1 MDRSPTSTQP
11 APYGLDHEHNGLWLK
26 IVLQALKEDALA
38 YRRWSTGEHP
48 NRREMRE
55 MHKPYDEL
63 QTVITPE
70 HTELEERTRE
80 GQGVGVSR
88 SAYSRVKCFF
98 CEKGISSNA
107 LAQTNHKRMHVREGM
122 IVELRYTGK
131 DYRPNSFIRPDH
143 AEAMLKTGYYSRV
156 AR

>member
-1 MDRSPTSTQP
+1 M
-11 APYGLDHEHNGLWLK
+11 EN
-26 IVLQALKEDALA
+26 
-38 YRRWSTGEHP
+38 P
-48 NRREMRE
+48 NRREIRE
-55 MHKPYDEL
+55 MKKAYDEL

-107 LAQTNHKRMHVREGM
+107 LAQENHKRNHVREGM
-122 IVELRYTGK
+122 LVELEYRGRGG
-131 DYRPNSFIRPDH
+131 YRPNSVIRPHH
-143 AEAMLKTGYYSRV
+143 AEAMLKTGYYRRV
-156 AR
+156 ER

>member
-1 MDRSPTSTQP
+1 
-11 APYGLDHEHNGLWLK
+11 
-26 IVLQALKEDALA
+26 
-38 YRRWSTGEHP
+38 
-48 NRREMRE
+48 MRE
-55 MHKPYDEL
+55 MQKAYDEL
-63 QTVITPE
+63 QTVITPKQA
-70 HTELEERTRE
+70 ELEERTRE

-107 LAQTNHKRMHVREGM
+107 LAQTDHKRMHVREGV

-131 DYRPNSFIRPDH
+131 DYRPNSFIRPSS
-143 AEAMLKTGYYSRV
+143 AEAMLKTGYYRSV

>member
-1 MDRSPTSTQP
+1 MQK
-11 APYGLDHEHNGLWLK
+11 A
-26 IVLQALKEDALA
+26 
-38 YRRWSTGEHP
+38 
-48 NRREMRE
+48 
-55 MHKPYDEL
+55 YDEL

-70 HTELEERTRE
+70 QAELEERTRE

-122 IVELRYTGK
+122 IVELEYTGRGG
-131 DYRPNSFIRPDH
+131 YRPNSFIRPAH
-143 AEAMLKTGYYSRV
+143 ADSMLKTGYYRRV
-156 AR
+156 ARLMNS

>member
-1 MDRSPTSTQP
+1 
-11 APYGLDHEHNGLWLK
+11 
-26 IVLQALKEDALA
+26 
-38 YRRWSTGEHP
+38 
-48 NRREMRE
+48 MRE
-55 MHKPYDEL
+55 MQKPYDEL

-70 HTELEERTRE
+70 RAELEERTRE

-88 SAYSRVKCFF
+88 SANSRVKCFF
-98 CEKGISSNA
+98 CEKGIS

-143 AEAMLKTGYYSRV
+143 AEAMLKTGYYVRV
-156 AR
+156 ER

>member
-1 MDRSPTSTQP
+1 
-11 APYGLDHEHNGLWLK
+11 
-26 IVLQALKEDALA
+26 
-38 YRRWSTGEHP
+38 
-48 NRREMRE
+48 MRE
-55 MHKPYDEL
+55 MQKPYDEL

-70 HTELEERTRE
+70 QAELEERTRE

-98 CEKGISSNA
+98 CEKGTSSNG
-107 LAQTNHKRMHVREGM
+107 LAQVNHKRMHVREGM

-131 DYRPNSFIRPDH
+131 DDRPNSFIRPDH
-143 AEAMLKTGYYSRV
+143 AEAMLKTGYYRRV

>member
-1 MDRSPTSTQP
+1 
-11 APYGLDHEHNGLWLK
+11 
-26 IVLQALKEDALA
+26 
-38 YRRWSTGEHP
+38 
-48 NRREMRE
+48 MRE

-63 QTVITPE
+63 QSAITPE

-88 SAYSRVKCFF
+88 SANSRVKCFF

-107 LAQTNHKRMHVREGM
+107 LAQTNHKLKHVREGM
-122 IVELRYTGK
+122 LVELEYRGRGS

-143 AEAMLKTGYYSRV
+143 AEAMLKTGYYTRI

>member
-1 MDRSPTSTQP
+1 
-11 APYGLDHEHNGLWLK
+11 
-26 IVLQALKEDALA
+26 
-38 YRRWSTGEHP
+38 
-48 NRREMRE
+48 MRE
-55 MHKPYDEL
+55 MKKPYDEL
-63 QTVITPE
+63 QTAITPE

-80 GQGVGVSR
+80 GQGVSVSR

-107 LAQTNHKRMHVREGM
+107 LAQVNHRRKHVREGM

-143 AEAMLKTGYYSRV
+143 AEAMLKTGYYRRV
-156 AR
+156 ER